1 MEVEDSARGN
11 DTMAAGEGRFDRAG
25 RSAWYRM
32 SLDRGYVRCELFDRR
47 TIDETRKFL
56 EAGIAEVA
64 KHRCPRVLICVRN
77 SKAVFTLERYGFS
90 QYLESAFKSKYRI
103 ALVGDSL
110 ELRIAHQYIATL
122 ARIRGVN
129 LRAFPEEAAAIAWLT
144 SAQASS
150 PSSERA

>member
-1 MEVEDSARGN
+1 MEVEHSARGN
-11 DTMAAGEGRFDRAG
+11 GTMTAGDRGSDTAG
-25 RSAWYRM
+25 RAASYRM
-32 SLDRGYVRCELFDRR
+32 SLDRGYVRCELFNRT
-47 TIDETRKFL
+47 TIDETREFL

-90 QYLESAFKSKYRI
+90 RYLQTAFESQYRI

-122 ARIRGVN
+122 ARVRGLK
-129 LRAFPEEAAAIAWLT
+129 LRAFPEEGAAISWLT
-144 SAQASS
+144 SSDVG
-150 PSSERA
+150 